1 MIVQLNNLF
10 TTQRKIE
17 RKDQIPEI
25 IKAIKNGDYI
35 NPVLISEIGYN
46 LYRIEDGTHRATA
59 YLLSGR
65 DVLEYGEFEI
75 VPFNKSRPTL
85 ELLFDLVNEIFYIE

>member
-1 MIVQLNNLF
+1 MIIELNKLF

-17 RKDQIPEI
+17 RKEQIPGLI
-25 IKAIKNGDYI
+25 TAIENGDYI
-35 NPVLISEIGYN
+35 DPVLISEIDHN
-46 LYRIEDGTHRATA
+46 IYRIEDGTHRATA
-59 YLLSGR
+59 YLLSGK

-85 ELLFDLVNEIFYIE
+85 TLLPDLVNVS